1 MMERFQS
8 EVKLFVL
15 NERSEGKG
23 WKIIK
28 ERIQERFK
36 INPPTTRAM
45 QKWEQHLDR
54 AALSAE
60 IMKDVKGKMGVIEAE
75 ALQSAQGLLATLWQA
90 KDDGHDLEVAGWKW
104 LFHYLDN
111 RLGEQRFEILVD
123 SYMRERKKT
132 LAAPAAEVKN
142 DG

>member
-1 MMERFQS
+1 MERFQS

-60 IMKDVKGKMGVIEAE
+60 VMKDVKGKMGVIEAE

-90 KDDGHDLEVAGWKW
+90 KDDGQDLEVAGWKW

-132 LAAPAAEVKN
+132 LTAPATEVKN
-142 DG
+142 E

>member
-28 ERIQERFK
+28 ERIQERFT

-45 QKWEQHLDR
+45 QKWEKLDR
-54 AALSAE
+54 IALTAE
-60 IMKDVKGKMGVIEAE
+60 VMKDVRGKMGVIEAE
-75 ALQSAQGLLATLWQA
+75 ALQSAQGLLTTLWQA
-90 KDDGHDLEVAGWKW
+90 KDDGQDLEVAGWKW
-104 LFHYLDN
+104 FFTYLDK
-111 RLGEQRFEILVD
+111 RLGDQRFEILVD
-123 SYMRERKKT
+123 SYMRERKKL

-142 DG
+142 EQ

>member
-1 MMERFQS
+1 MERFQS

-75 ALQSAQGLLATLWQA
+75 ALQSAQGLLTTLWQA
-90 KDDGHDLEVAGWKW
+90 KDDGQDLEVAGWKW
-104 LFHYLDN
+104 FFTYLDK
-111 RLGEQRFEILVD
+111 RLGDQRFEILVD
-123 SYMRERKKT
+123 SYMRERKKL

-142 DG
+142 EQ

>member
-1 MMERFQS
+1 MERFQS

>member
-1 MMERFQS
+1 MERFQS

-23 WKIIK
+23 WKVIK
-28 ERIQERFK
+28 ERIHERFN
-36 INPPTTRAM
+36 ITPPTTRAM

-123 SYMRERKKT
+123 SYMRERKKPVP
-132 LAAPAAEVKN
+132 APAAEVKN

>member
-1 MMERFQS
+1 MERFQS

-23 WKIIK
+23 WKVIK
-28 ERIQERFK
+28 ERIHERFN
-36 INPPTTRAM
+36 ITPPTTRAM

-132 LAAPAAEVKN
+132 VTAPVAEAKN

>member
-1 MMERFQS
+1 MQRFQS

-15 NERSEGKG
+15 NERNEGKG

-28 ERIQERFK
+28 ERIHERFN

-45 QKWEQHLDR
+45 QKWEQNLDR
-54 AALSAE
+54 SALSAE

-123 SYMRERKKT
+123 SYMRERKKPVP
-132 LAAPAAEVKN
+132 APAAEVKN

>member
-1 MMERFQS
+1 MQRFQS

-15 NERSEGKG
+15 NERNEGKG

-28 ERIQERFK
+28 ERIHERFN

-45 QKWEQHLDR
+45 QKWEQNLDR
-54 AALSAE
+54 SALSAE

>member
-28 ERIQERFK
+28 ERIQERF
-36 INPPTTRAM
+36 NVTPPTTRAM
-45 QKWEQHLDR
+45 QKWEQKLDR
-54 AALSAE
+54 VGLSAE
-60 IMKDVKGKMGVIEAE
+60 VMKDVKGKMGVIEAE

-90 KDDGHDLEVAGWKW
+90 KDDGQDLEVAGWKW

-111 RLGEQRFEILVD
+111 RLGDQRFEILVD
-123 SYMRERKKT
+123 SYMRERKKPVP
-132 LAAPAAEVKN
+132 APAAEVKN

>member
-1 MMERFQS
+1 MERFQS

-15 NERSEGKG
+15 NERKEGKG

-28 ERIQERFK
+28 ERIHERFN

-60 IMKDVKGKMGVIEAE
+60 VMKDVKGKMGVIEAE
-75 ALQSAQGLLATLWQA
+75 ALNSAQGLLATLWKAQ
-90 KDDGHDLEVAGWKW
+90 DDGQDLEVAGWKW
-104 LFHYLDN
+104 FFTYLDK
-111 RLGEQRFEILVD
+111 RLGDQRFEILVD
-123 SYMRERKKT
+123 SYMKERKKL
-132 LAAPAAEVKN
+132 LAAPAVEVKN
-142 DG
+142 EQ

>member
-1 MMERFQS
+1 MERFKS

-45 QKWEQHLDR
+45 QKWEQKLDR
-54 AALSAE
+54 VALNAE
-60 IMKDVKGKMGVIEAE
+60 VMKDVKGQMGVIEVE
-75 ALQSAQGLLATLWQA
+75 ALQSAQGLLTTLWKA
-90 KDDGHDLEVAGWKW
+90 KDERQDMELAGWEW
-104 LFHYLDN
+104 FLHYLDK
-111 RLGEQRFEILVD
+111 RLGDQKFEYLVTT
-123 SYMRERKKT
+123 YMKERKKL
-132 LAAPAAEVKN
+132 LANPIVEAKN
-142 DG
+142 D

>member
-1 MMERFQS
+1 
-8 EVKLFVL
+8 
-15 NERSEGKG
+15 
-23 WKIIK
+23 
-28 ERIQERFK
+28 
-36 INPPTTRAM
+36 M

>member
-1 MMERFQS
+1 MERFQS

-28 ERIQERFK
+28 ERIQERFT

-45 QKWEQHLDR
+45 QKWEKLDR
-54 AALSAE
+54 IALTAE
-60 IMKDVKGKMGVIEAE
+60 VMKDVRGKMGVIEAE
-75 ALQSAQGLLATLWQA
+75 ALQSAQGLLTTLWQA
-90 KDDGHDLEVAGWKW
+90 KDDGQDLEVAGWKW
-104 LFHYLDN
+104 FFTYLDK
-111 RLGEQRFEILVD
+111 RLGDQRFEILVD
-123 SYMRERKKT
+123 SYMRERKKL

-142 DG
+142 EQ

>member
-1 MMERFQS
+1 MERFQS

-23 WKIIK
+23 WKVIK
-28 ERIQERFK
+28 DRIHERFN
-36 INPPTTRAM
+36 ITPPTTRAM

-132 LAAPAAEVKN
+132 VLAPAAEAKN

>member
-1 MMERFQS
+1 MERFQS

-90 KDDGHDLEVAGWKW
+90 KDDGRDLEVAGWKW

-111 RLGEQRFEILVD
+111 RLGDQKFEILVD
-123 SYMRERKKT
+123 SYMKERKKP